1 VRVKVFDPI
10 GSVEHQVRALARRP
24 EGLAGRRIGILDNS
38 KPNADVLL
46 GRVAELL
53 VARTGGRAARWWRKP
68 GSSRAATMIEDV
80 VAGSDVVLTGSAD

>member
-1 VRVKVFDPI
+1 VKVLDPI
-10 GSVEHQVRALARRP
+10 GTVEHHVRALASRP
-24 EGLAGRRIGILDNS
+24 ATLQGRRVGILDNS

-53 VARTGGRAARWWRKP
+53 AARTGAQPARWWRKP
-68 GSSRAATMIEDV
+68 GSSRPALMIDDV